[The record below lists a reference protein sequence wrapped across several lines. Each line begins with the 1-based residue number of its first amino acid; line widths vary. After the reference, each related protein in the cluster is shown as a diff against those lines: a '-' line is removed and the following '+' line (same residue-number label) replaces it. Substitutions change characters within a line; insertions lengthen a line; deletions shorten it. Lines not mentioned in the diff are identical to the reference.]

1 MSGAAAADTVT
12 KYVAFDPNVRLRSG
26 SSINEQQPIHIINK
40 MNTHTHTHTH
50 IDMLF
55 WNKGY
60 TKIMESFGH
69 EVTKFT
75 KENIHFRNG
84 FEINTLPFE
93 QGALALVRIVILL
106 CLSLSDQFQ

>member
-50 IDMLF
+50 TSICYFGTKDIRRSWKVLDM
-55 WNKGY
+55 
-60 TKIMESFGH
+60 
-69 EVTKFT
+69 
-75 KENIHFRNG
+75 R
-84 FEINTLPFE
+84 
-93 QGALALVRIVILL
+93 
-106 CLSLSDQFQ
+106 